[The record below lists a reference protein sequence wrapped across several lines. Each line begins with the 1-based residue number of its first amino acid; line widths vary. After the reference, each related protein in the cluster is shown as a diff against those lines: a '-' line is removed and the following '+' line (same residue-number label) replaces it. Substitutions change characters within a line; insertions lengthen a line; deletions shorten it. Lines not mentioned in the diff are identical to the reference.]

1 MLNAA
6 ESARSQQLAA
16 AEVALPDARGR
27 LRNAAYALQWWC
39 FAAFTVVMAV
49 RIARD
54 IGRPATTDV
63 DPPSA
68 V

>member
-1 MLNAA
+1 MLNGEAPGA
-6 ESARSQQLAA
+6 SSSRR
-16 AEVALPDARGR
+16 EVALPDARGR

-54 IGRPATTDV
+54 VGRPATADV